1 MQFVPLSPALGAE
14 VHGIDLASLDA
25 NLIGEVRAAFLRFG
39 VLVFRGQRLN
49 SQAFLNF
56 AQCMGEPVEYP
67 FVKGIEGFPH
77 IIEVKKLPHE
87 TVNFGGIWHS
97 DTTYL
102 EKPPKATL
110 LLAREIPPIGGDTEF
125 ACQHQAYVGLS
136 EGLRQS
142 LRALRGISTSAKAD
156 VSRTREDR
164 LRDAGTH
171 QAKAALEASHPV
183 IRRHPET
190 GQPVLY
196 VNIAH
201 TARFETWTESESAG
215 LLQWLHQH
223 QVRGEYRCRVRW
235 EGGSLTMWDNR
246 RVLHNPI
253 NDYHGHKR
261 LMHRITLAGDHPLAY
276 EAD

>member
-1 MQFVPLSPALGAE
+1 M
-14 VHGIDLASLDA
+14 LAS
-25 NLIGEVRAAFLRFG
+25 VRAAFLQFG
-39 VLVFRGQRLN
+39 VLVFRKQALDA
-49 SQAFLNF
+49 QAFLDF
-56 AQCMGEPVEYP
+56 ASCLGEPVDYP
-67 FVKGIEGFPH
+67 FVKGIEGFPA

-110 LLAREIPPIGGDTEF
+110 LLARELPPVGGDTEF
-125 ACQHQAYVGLS
+125 SCQHSAYLGLS
-136 EGLRQS
+136 KGLRQS
-142 LRALRGISTSAKAD
+142 LLGLRSISSSAKAD
-156 VSRTREDR
+156 VSKTREDR
-164 LRDAGTH
+164 LRDAGTE
-171 QAKAALEASHPV
+171 QARAVLEACHPV

-201 TARFETWTESESAG
+201 TLRFDTWTVEESAG

-223 QVRGEYRCRVRW
+223 QVRSEYRCRVRW
-235 EGGSLTMWDNR
+235 EEGSLTIWDNR
-246 RVLHNPI
+246 RVLHHPI

-261 LMHRITLAGDHPLAY
+261 LMHRISLAGEQPLSFHT
-276 EAD
+276 D